1 VNHCVRLLCL
11 ALCLA
16 VMPWGA
22 PVFAQ
27 PPRLLDGF
35 EGRALWRA
43 GASDGVRASLRAVE
57 GMEGQALCLDFDF
70 AGVAGH
76 ASVRRALPIDF
87 PPDYEFAFYVRGDAP
102 LLLHLLLRLAVEGNL
117 ERSA

>member
-1 VNHCVRLLCL
+1 VSCRE
-11 ALCLA
+11 
-16 VMPWGA
+16 PWGA

-35 EGRALWRA
+35 EDRALWRA

-87 PPDYEFAFYVRGDAP
+87 PPDYEFAFYVRGVVYLYTADNSICP
-102 LLLHLLLRLAVEGNL
+102 KTQ
-117 ERSA
+117 